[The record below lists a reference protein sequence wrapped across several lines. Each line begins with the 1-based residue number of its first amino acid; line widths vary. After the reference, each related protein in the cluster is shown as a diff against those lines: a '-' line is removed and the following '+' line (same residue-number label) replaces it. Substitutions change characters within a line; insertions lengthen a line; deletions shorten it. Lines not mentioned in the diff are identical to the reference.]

1 MRKGVEQTARIVE
14 VQSLEKEF
22 QDFGEMAS
30 QFVKRVS
37 AEGGMTY
44 RGEQGAVE
52 ANLNVTKKVFSKWS
66 IEILMSIYS
75 LKAVGFGDLRRLLQG
90 ISSRVLSQKLKDMEK
105 LGFIRRTVIEAR
117 PPKVRY
123 TLTKEGE
130 MLAKLGE
137 PVIIY
142 LRQAVR

>member
-1 MRKGVEQTARIVE
+1 MKKGVERAARIVE

-22 QDFGEMAS
+22 QDFGEVAS
-30 QFVKRVS
+30 EFVKRVS
-37 AEGGMTY
+37 TEGGMSY
-44 RGEQGAVE
+44 RGERRSVE

-66 IEILMSIYS
+66 IEILMSTYS
-75 LKAVGFGDLRRLLQG
+75 LKSVGFGDLRRLMRG
-90 ISSRVLSQKLKDMEK
+90 ISSRVLSKKLKDMEE
-105 LGFIRRTVIEAR
+105 LGFIRRNVIEAR

-137 PVIIY
+137 PVVIY

>member
-1 MRKGVEQTARIVE
+1 MERAARVVE

-22 QDFGEMAS
+22 QDFGEIAS
-30 QFVKRVS
+30 EFVKRVS

-44 RGEQGAVE
+44 RGEQRAVE

-66 IEILMSIYS
+66 IEILMSTYS
-75 LKAVGFGDLRRLLQG
+75 LKSVGFGDLRRLLQG
-90 ISSRVLSQKLKDMEK
+90 ISSRVLSKKLKDMEE
-105 LGFIRRTVIEAR
+105 LGFIHRNVMEGR

-123 TLTKEGE
+123 SLTKEGE

-137 PVIIY
+137 PVVIY
-142 LRQAVR
+142 LRQAVK